1 MPYYYY
7 GIDPTYFLVIIGAV
21 ICMIASARVK
31 TTYNKYSQYRSASG
45 MTGAEAAQRI
55 LNSAG
60 IYDVTVQHIS
70 GNLTDHYN
78 PATKTL
84 NLSDSVYGSTSVAA
98 VSVAAHEC
106 GHAIQHQNN
115 YVPLKIRGALV
126 PIANF
131 GAGISW
137 PLIVIGILMGG
148 SSLLINIGIWM
159 FVAVV
164 AFHLVTL
171 PVEFN
176 ASSRALKIMESS
188 GILHGDEN
196 RYAKEVLGA
205 AALTYV
211 AGAAS
216 MILQLLRLLILTG
229 AFRRRRNDDER

>member
-1 MPYYYY
+1 MYY
-7 GIDPTYFLVIIGAV
+7 GFYYDWTYILVLIGV
-21 ICMIASARVK
+21 VLSLLASSQVK
-31 TTYNKYSQYRSASG
+31 GTFAKYSKIRSYSG
-45 MTGAEAAQRI
+45 VTGREAAEQI
-55 LNSAG
+55 LRRNG
-60 IYDVTVQHIS
+60 IYDVQVTHIA
-70 GNLTDHYN
+70 GNLTDHYD
-78 PATKTL
+78 PSSKTL
-84 NLSDSVYGSTSVAA
+84 RLSDSVYGSTSVAA

-229 AFRRRRNDDER
+229 AFRRNDDER